1 MINYIVNAWLDKSQ
15 PELELVEQDS
25 GNVVQRWQGRRLQE
39 LFNSGLI
46 TYQEL
51 ATNSQE
57 QLKTLVKALILE
69 VTCEELCGRCLYQS

>member
-1 MINYIVNAWLDKSQ
+1 MINYVVNAWLDKPQ

-25 GNVVQRWQGRRLQE
+25 GHVVRRWQGRRLQE

-51 ATNSQE
+51 TTNSQE
-57 QLKTLVKALILE
+57 QLKALVKALILE

>member
-1 MINYIVNAWLDKSQ
+1 MINYIVNAWLDKRQ
-15 PELELVEQDS
+15 PELELVEQES
-25 GNVVQRWQGRRLQE
+25 GHVVRRWQGRRLQE

-57 QLKTLVKALILE
+57 QLKALVKALILE

>member
-1 MINYIVNAWLDKSQ
+1 MINYVVNAWLDKPQ

-25 GNVVQRWQGRRLQE
+25 GHVVRRWQGRRLQE

-51 ATNSQE
+51 ATSSQR
-57 QLKTLVKALILE
+57 QLKTLVKTLILE
-69 VTCEELCGRCLYQS
+69 VTSDELCGRC